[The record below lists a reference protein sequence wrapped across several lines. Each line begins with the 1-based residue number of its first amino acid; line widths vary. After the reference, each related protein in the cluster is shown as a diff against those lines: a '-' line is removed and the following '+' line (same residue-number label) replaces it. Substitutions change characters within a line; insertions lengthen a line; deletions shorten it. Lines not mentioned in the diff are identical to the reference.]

1 VNLKYVFLGFISYLI
16 GNFSGGI
23 IVSKIILGEDIR
35 SHGSGNAGATNAL
48 RVFGKRIGALTFL
61 IDFLKGLIMVLI
73 GKYLFGD
80 IGILI
85 SGLAVVIGHD
95 WPAVFSFRGGK
106 GIATSFGVLVLAAP
120 KFVLAML
127 VLFTVVVSISKYVS
141 LGSIIMSI
149 CAILLGVYKIY
160 TEVNTYIGIL
170 LIALGIISIYKHIP
184 NIIRLIN
191 GNENKLVK
199 K

>member
-1 VNLKYVFLGFISYLI
+1 MKYVFLGFISYLI

-191 GNENKLVK
+191 GNE
-199 K
+199 

>member
-1 VNLKYVFLGFISYLI
+1 MKYVFLGFISYLI

-184 NIIRLIN
+184 NIMRLIN

>member
-1 VNLKYVFLGFISYLI
+1 MKYVFLGFISYLI

>member
-1 VNLKYVFLGFISYLI
+1 LKYVFLGFISYLI

>member
-1 VNLKYVFLGFISYLI
+1 MKYVFLGFISYLT

>member
-1 VNLKYVFLGFISYLI
+1 MKYVFLGFIAYLI

-23 IVSKIILGEDIR
+23 IVGKIVLGEDIR
-35 SHGSGNAGATNAL
+35 SYGSGNAGATNAL

-61 IDFLKGLIMVLI
+61 VDFFKGLIMALI
-73 GKYLFGD
+73 GKCLFGD

-85 SGLAVVIGHD
+85 AGLAVVIGHD
-95 WPAVFSFRGGK
+95 WPAIFGFKGGK

-127 VLFTVVVSISKYVS
+127 VFFTIVVWMTKYVS
-141 LGSIIMSI
+141 LGSVLMSV
-149 CAILLGVYKIY
+149 CAIALGVYKIFAK
-160 TEVNTYIGIL
+160 VNTYIGIL
-170 LIALGIISIYKHIP
+170 LIVLGIISIYKHRT
-184 NIIRLIN
+184 NIIRLIS